1 MKTSKLIKAILAI
14 ITLAIFL
21 AGNTVK
27 AKQISKKPKLIEIET
42 VKSSF
47 NTKNSDDLKLNYTVE
62 ELRQIK
68 IARKKALEL
77 ERQKEE
83 ERRAAEEEARRA
95 EEEPKKQK
103 ELFLTD

>member
-1 MKTSKLIKAILAI
+1 MKTGKLIRAILAI
-14 ITLAIFL
+14 ITVAIFL

-27 AKQISKKPKLIEIET
+27 AKQINTRVKLIEIEP
-42 VKSSF
+42 VKSSV
-47 NTKNSDDLKLNYTVE
+47 NIKKSDDLKLNYTVE

-83 ERRAAEEEARRA
+83 ERLKAEEEAR
-95 EEEPKKQK
+95 KKRK
-103 ELFLTD
+103 WIL